1 MKKWLTQQFLPMWA
15 KQTVLA
21 ENRELRDKI
30 AQLQEENR
38 VLKAYIRGLLAG
50 ARAVKRNALT
60 EGGKA

>member
-21 ENRELRDKI
+21 ENRELREKI

-50 ARAVKRNALT
+50 ARAARRNVLT